1 MKRLLLILSIAMLCG
16 FLSAQTMHRYNT
28 NFTINQKNFV
38 DTISIE
44 FENDQIYIPVRISGK
59 TYRFNLDTG
68 ASQGLI
74 YYGSKVPV
82 LQELGNVVSHDA
94 NNIADTI
101 KVVRIEKFQMGKL
114 SIDGYVASVVKH
126 RRGRENFDGIIGF
139 DLFNKGIAG
148 KIDVKNKQLIL
159 SDIEGFFK
167 EEKGEVLKYNL
178 KWFVPYINIS
188 PFMRHMDKVLFDTG
202 ARQLYQMNKESFL
215 KHQYKSKQV
224 NAQVEG
230 KAIGNFTMGTNGVER
245 QDEVYF
251 LNLDRLKWNDFAFQ
265 NVRTI
270 TTQGASRIG
279 GQLLNYGSV
288 VINPSR
294 KQLIFQ
300 SYNGKDS
307 VNVSNKQF
315 GVAFIEKEDQPV
327 IGLIW
332 QKSDAYK
339 AGMRQGDVV
348 LKINHETINNFE
360 KFRKFKF
367 EEGKKYKF
375 ILKDTRGFNKEIIIT
390 R

>member
-1 MKRLLLILSIAMLCG
+1 
-16 FLSAQTMHRYNT
+16 
-28 NFTINQKNFV
+28 
-38 DTISIE
+38 
-44 FENDQIYIPVRISGK
+44 
-59 TYRFNLDTG
+59 
-68 ASQGLI
+68 
-74 YYGSKVPV
+74 
-82 LQELGNVVSHDA
+82 
-94 NNIADTI
+94 
-101 KVVRIEKFQMGKL
+101 
-114 SIDGYVASVVKH
+114 
-126 RRGRENFDGIIGF
+126 
-139 DLFNKGIAG
+139 
-148 KIDVKNKQLIL
+148 
-159 SDIEGFFK
+159 
-167 EEKGEVLKYNL
+167 
-178 KWFVPYINIS
+178 
-188 PFMRHMDKVLFDTG
+188 MRHMDKVLFDTG